1 MVITHN
7 IIQMMGGTIQV
18 ESKLGEGSRFEVIL
32 PIEQDKT
39 ADRSI
44 RSRQVVVIGASEDNE
59 KEISYVTEKTP
70 VQVWMGSSEEEE
82 RKYLKEHNVHIILL
96 SCKKEH
102 ELLKAEVE
110 DLREHTGED

>member
-32 PIEQDKT
+32 PIELDKT

-44 RSRQVVVIGASEDNE
+44 RSRMEVIDTVSMIGPYMNE
-59 KEISYVTEKTP
+59 VLPPTP
-70 VQVWMGSSEEEE
+70 PK
-82 RKYLKEHNVHIILL
+82 RKQQPIDIP
-96 SCKKEH
+96 
-102 ELLKAEVE
+102 
-110 DLREHTGED
+110 DLYTFFFTQ